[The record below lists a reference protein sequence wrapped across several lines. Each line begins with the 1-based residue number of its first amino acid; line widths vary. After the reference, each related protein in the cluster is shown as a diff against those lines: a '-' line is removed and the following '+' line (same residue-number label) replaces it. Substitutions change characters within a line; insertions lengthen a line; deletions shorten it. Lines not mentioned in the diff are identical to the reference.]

1 MPPLLPSEIEVL
13 EGFPGLLTNPGE
25 MREGWRGFL
34 RRRSSEGRVVG
45 VEVVF
50 KLPVEIEVEEI
61 GLSESGYPVSRKR
74 VTLSDCRQKITF
86 EALGLAVPKYR
97 KQVTFVLE
105 KPGGGWAFRSFAF
118 LSPLHVRLLEKV
130 KEVSKDYGD
139 RFCITKSELDR
150 VTSEIRARSGD
161 SRPMTDGPRRWR
173 ELRNEYGFNVTVEGD
188 LYCLYP
194 AGESPFL
201 VPVQEPNV
209 RPDTGELTKDFL
221 REKAPPFFCAK
232 CGSRVTFKED
242 EDFFAAVVDHR
253 RPVLYGGTDELSN
266 LQVLC
271 VRCNNVKRGYCE
283 KCPIGYR
290 CSVCSWAFPERFT
303 DTLVVSL
310 GPVEAE
316 KFAAL
321 LEKYNK
327 KPPELAK
334 ELLLEAV
341 ENRLRQQGV

>member
-209 RPDTGELTKDFL
+209 RPDTGGTNKGFPSREGASVFL
-221 REKAPPFFCAK
+221 R
-232 CGSRVTFKED
+232 
-242 EDFFAAVVDHR
+242 
-253 RPVLYGGTDELSN
+253 
-266 LQVLC
+266 QV
-271 VRCNNVKRGYCE
+271 
-283 KCPIGYR
+283 
-290 CSVCSWAFPERFT
+290 WF
-303 DTLVVSL
+303 
-310 GPVEAE
+310 
-316 KFAAL
+316 
-321 LEKYNK
+321 
-327 KPPELAK
+327 
-334 ELLLEAV
+334 
-341 ENRLRQQGV
+341 